1 MGGMYVFRTK
11 FFGLFLLITSL
22 FMSMGYATINSR
34 TLTVEGIITITKES
48 SYEASNSLSKIS
60 IGKVDGVESN
70 VVYEEDL
77 YYFEINVKSALQNVG
92 DSVTVPITLYNDSD
106 SSVMFVKQNYI
117 VSNAVDYDAMIYI
130 DSTGT
135 TIIANSNYET
145 IVVITMISV
154 PEVLEDLLITFE
166 VDIYD
171 CAEKGDG
178 RCNPPVN

>member
-34 TLTVEGIITITKES
+34 TLTVEGIITIAKDS
-48 SYEASNSLSKIS
+48 SYEASNSLSKMS
-60 IGKVDGVESN
+60 IGKVDGVESK

-77 YYFEINVKSALQNVG
+77 YHFEINVKSALQNVG
-92 DSVTVPITLYNDSD
+92 DSVTIPITLYNDSD
-106 SSVMFVKQNYI
+106 SFVTFVKQGYI
-117 VSNAVDYDAMIYI
+117 LSNTVDYSAMIHI

-135 TIIANSNYET
+135 TLIANSNYET
-145 IVVITMISV
+145 MVVITMISV

-166 VDIYD
+166 VDTYE
-171 CAEKGDG
+171 CAEHGNG
-178 RCNPPVN
+178 MCSPPVN